1 MPRWVFRHRR
11 TVEFSRE
18 TPGLATNMTKP
29 ASRPTALATANVPLC
44 AVFLCMI
51 FLKENGFF
59 CLIIWKL
66 FFYFLYLRHRFCVCF

>member
-59 CLIIWKL
+59 LSDYLEVIFL
-66 FFYFLYLRHRFCVCF
+66 FPIFAT